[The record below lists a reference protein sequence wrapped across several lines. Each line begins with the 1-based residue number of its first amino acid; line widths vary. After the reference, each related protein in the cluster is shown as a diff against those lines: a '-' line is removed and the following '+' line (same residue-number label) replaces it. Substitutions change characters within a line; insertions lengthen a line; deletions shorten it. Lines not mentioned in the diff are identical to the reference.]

1 MPVPLAFVLGAHGA
15 AWAWAAARSAA
26 AARREG
32 SAAELALAAAPTAPP
47 QALARSDVAWAE
59 PDAAPLRPAIVET
72 STFPADAAA
81 TAAPSLALVALCVAL
96 IALAPAL
103 RPAPIPEAVW
113 LQLAA
118 LAALA
123 LLLWRAAPAR
133 PRAAAAAPA
142 APPPL
147 AASAADAAAVGVLSG
162 VWLKDR
168 AASDAQEPAFELVRL
183 PGLLRL
189 AVGLI
194 RGLEVR
200 AEPGREFAF
209 SVLSGVA
216 WFKITERYPLG
227 GGGGG
232 APPEEARQRRRDLRR
247 GGAVGT
253 AAPAPGGGVRLALR
267 WDEPFA
273 GGLVQRFHLSV
284 QDPEVL
290 LVDTTMAVGGAEVS
304 YREVYR
310 RQRA

>member
-32 SAAELALAAAPTAPP
+32 AAAELALATAPAAPP
-47 QALARSDVAWAE
+47 QAFARSDVAWAE
-59 PDAAPLRPAIVET
+59 PGAAPLRPAIVEA
-72 STFPADAAA
+72 SAFPADAAA
-81 TAAPSLALVALCVAL
+81 PAAPSLALVALCVAL
-96 IALAPAL
+96 IAIAPAL

-133 PRAAAAAPA
+133 RRAAAPA
-142 APPPL
+142 APPPPP
-147 AASAADAAAVGVLSG
+147 AASAADAAAVGALSG

-194 RGLEVR
+194 RGLELR

-247 GGAVGT
+247 GGAAGA

-267 WDEPFA
+267 WGEPFA
-273 GGLVQRFHLSV
+273 GGLVQRFHLSGE
-284 QDPEVL
+284 DPEVL

-310 RQRA
+310 RQRE